1 MGKKEEFI
9 EVSAFSPNVPLCYRW
24 SLLLAILSIEFIV
37 LLLIM
42 GQLVNGF
49 LIILSFISFCYL
61 FSRTVYKFLHHRK
74 SNWENS
80 PYRLIKMFIADNRLF
95 LEETQVLGQDSNG
108 KTIKKKV
115 IVESVYLLYK
125 DTPDELIIRF
135 LKGGTNGMN

>member
-1 MGKKEEFI
+1 
-9 EVSAFSPNVPLCYRW
+9 
-24 SLLLAILSIEFIV
+24 
-37 LLLIM
+37 
-42 GQLVNGF
+42 
-49 LIILSFISFCYL
+49 
-61 FSRTVYKFLHHRK
+61 
-74 SNWENS
+74 
-80 PYRLIKMFIADNRLF
+80 MFIADNRLF